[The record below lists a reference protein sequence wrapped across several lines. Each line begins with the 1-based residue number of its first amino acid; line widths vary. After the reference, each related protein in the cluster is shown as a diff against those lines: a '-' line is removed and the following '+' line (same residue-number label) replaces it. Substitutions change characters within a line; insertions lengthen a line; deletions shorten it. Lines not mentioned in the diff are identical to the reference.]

1 MDARRLLKLTPR
13 ARVVA
18 IVCIAIFAFTAIA
31 AVPMFALFDAQ
42 TPIGALFSDPT
53 PAAALPVEEV
63 ALPPAPVV
71 DVRSTRGPPLA

>member
-1 MDARRLLKLTPR
+1 MNVMSPR
-13 ARVVA
+13 AKVVVF
-18 IVCIAIFAFTAIA
+18 VCIAVFAFTAIA

-42 TPIGALFSDPT
+42 TPIDALFSVPT
-53 PAAALPVEEV
+53 PAAALPVENV

>member
-1 MDARRLLKLTPR
+1 MNVMSPR
-13 ARVVA
+13 AKVVVF
-18 IVCIAIFAFTAIA
+18 VCIAVFAFTAIA

-42 TPIGALFSDPT
+42 TPIDALFSVPT
-53 PAAALPVEEV
+53 PAATLPVENV